1 MYCQV
6 IKKDFPCLLLK
17 QCNEKSGYVT
27 EPGNIKE
34 LAKKMKL
41 LLNDSNM
48 RKKFSIASFEK
59 IKNDF
64 DVIKQLEISN
74 RLYHE
79 LTI

>member
-1 MYCQV
+1 
-6 IKKDFPCLLLK
+6 
-17 QCNEKSGYVT
+17 
-27 EPGNIKE
+27 
-34 LAKKMKL
+34 MKL